1 MMKDPGSHAEEVS
14 HGSVVKG
21 GQWKFG
27 VCAGDMGMQ
36 VVKMGQG

>member
-21 GQWKFG
+21 EHWKFR
-27 VCAGDMGMQ
+27 VCARDMAMQ
-36 VVKMGQG
+36 VLKMGQG